1 MLYKGALDMVID
13 KSNGTIKIIADEGKK
28 ITNRERT
35 IFSDFIFIAKSAN
48 IDDYEEVGREIW
60 KHFVEDKS
68 TVDILSEMIEDCNS
82 SILQLEE
89 LYIQTDFKLLLLNLR
104 SEDLERQVSPISSK
118 GNLNMV
124 NHTVIVD
131 SKIYELLKKKI
142 TRNAYSTRES
152 MQVMLDVYYFSERI
166 TETEYEE
173 LIELLV

>member
-1 MLYKGALDMVID
+1 MKVEYRG
-13 KSNGTIKIIADEGKK
+13 SIKVLIADEGKK
-28 ITNRERT
+28 ITNSERSF
-35 IFSDFIFIAKSAN
+35 FSDFIYLGKNDSPN
-48 IDDYEEVGREIW
+48 NYEEVGREIW
-60 KHFVEDKS
+60 KHFIEDKS
-68 TVDILSEMIEDCNS
+68 TDFDILSERIEDCNS

-104 SEDLERQVSPISSK
+104 SEDLGRQVSPISSK
-118 GNLNMV
+118 DNLNML
-124 NHTVIVD
+124 NHTMIVD

-173 LIELLV
+173 LTELLV

>member
-1 MLYKGALDMVID
+1 MIIED
-13 KSNGTIKIIADEGKK
+13 KNGLVRLLADENKK
-28 ITNRERT
+28 ITNKNRSFFT
-35 IFSDFIFIAKSAN
+35 DFIYLGKNDSPDN
-48 IDDYEEVGREIW
+48 YEEVGREIW

-68 TVDILSEMIEDCNS
+68 TDFDILSERIEDCNS

-104 SEDLERQVSPISSK
+104 SEDLGRQVSPISSK
-118 GNLNMV
+118 DNLNML
-124 NHTVIVD
+124 NHTMIVD

-173 LIELLV
+173 LTELLV

>member
-1 MLYKGALDMVID
+1 MVID

-48 IDDYEEVGREIW
+48 IDNYEEVGREIW

-68 TVDILSEMIEDCNS
+68 TDFDILSEMIEDCNS

-104 SEDLERQVSPISSK
+104 SEDLGRQVSPISSK
-118 GNLNMV
+118 DNLNMI

-152 MQVMLDVYYFSERI
+152 MQVMLDVYYFSKRI
-166 TETEYEE
+166 TKTEYEE
-173 LIELLV
+173 LTELLV

>member
-1 MLYKGALDMVID
+1 M
-13 KSNGTIKIIADEGKK
+13 KIINKDKFVKLLADDGYK
-28 ITNRERT
+28 ITNADRT
-35 IFSDFIFIAKSAN
+35 FFSDFIYLGKNDSQDN
-48 IDDYEEVGREIW
+48 YEEVPRAIW

-68 TVDILSEMIEDCNS
+68 TDFDILSEKIEELQS
-82 SILQLEE
+82 SILQIEE
-89 LYIQTDFKLLLLNLR
+89 ISLQTDFKLLLLNLR

>member
-1 MLYKGALDMVID
+1 MKLEPISDKVYSITDMIE
-13 KSNGTIKIIADEGKK
+13 KPTLETKFSNFSILGRCVLTPE
-28 ITNRERT
+28 
-35 IFSDFIFIAKSAN
+35 IF
-48 IDDYEEVGREIW
+48 
-60 KHFVEDKS
+60 
-68 TVDILSEMIEDCNS
+68 DILSEMIEDCNS

-104 SEDLERQVSPISSK
+104 SEDLGRQVSPISSK
-118 GNLNMV
+118 DNLNMI

-166 TETEYEE
+166 TKTEYEE
-173 LIELLV
+173 LTELLV

>member
-1 MLYKGALDMVID
+1 MVID

-48 IDDYEEVGREIW
+48 IDNYEEVGREIW

-68 TVDILSEMIEDCNS
+68 TDFDILSEMIEDCNS

-104 SEDLERQVSPISSK
+104 SEDLGRQVSPISSK
-118 GNLNMV
+118 DNLNMI

-152 MQVMLDVYYFSERI
+152 MQVMLDVYYFSKRI

-173 LIELLV
+173 LTELLV

>member
-1 MLYKGALDMVID
+1 MIIED
-13 KSNGTIKIIADEGKK
+13 KNGLVRLLADENKK
-28 ITNRERT
+28 ITNKNRSFFT
-35 IFSDFIFIAKSAN
+35 DFIYLGKNDSPDN
-48 IDDYEEVGREIW
+48 YEEVGREIW

-68 TVDILSEMIEDCNS
+68 TDFDILSEMIEDCNS

-104 SEDLERQVSPISSK
+104 SEDLGRQVSPISSK
-118 GNLNMV
+118 DNLNML
-124 NHTVIVD
+124 NHTMIVD

-173 LIELLV
+173 LTELLV

>member
-1 MLYKGALDMVID
+1 MVID
-13 KSNGTIKIIADEGKK
+13 KSDGTIKIIADEGKK

-48 IDDYEEVGREIW
+48 IDNYEEVGREIW

-68 TVDILSEMIEDCNS
+68 TDFDILSEMIEDCNS

-104 SEDLERQVSPISSK
+104 SEDLGRQVSPISSK
-118 GNLNMV
+118 DNLNMI

-152 MQVMLDVYYFSERI
+152 MQVMLDVYYFSKRI

-173 LIELLV
+173 LTELLV

>member
-1 MLYKGALDMVID
+1 M
-13 KSNGTIKIIADEGKK
+13 KIINKDEFVKLLADNGYK
-28 ITNRERT
+28 ITNADRT
-35 IFSDFIFIAKSAN
+35 FFSDFIYLGKNDSPDN
-48 IDDYEEVGREIW
+48 YEEVGREIW

-68 TVDILSEMIEDCNS
+68 TDFDILSEMIEDCNS

-104 SEDLERQVSPISSK
+104 SEDLGRQVSPISSK
-118 GNLNMV
+118 DNLNMV
-124 NHTVIVD
+124 NHTVIGD

-173 LIELLV
+173 LTELLV

>member
-1 MLYKGALDMVID
+1 MVID

-68 TVDILSEMIEDCNS
+68 TDFDILSEMIEDCNS

-104 SEDLERQVSPISSK
+104 SEDLGRQVSPISSK
-118 GNLNMV
+118 DNLNMI

-173 LIELLV
+173 LTELLV

>member
-1 MLYKGALDMVID
+1 M
-13 KSNGTIKIIADEGKK
+13 KIINKDKFVKLLADDGYK
-28 ITNRERT
+28 ITNADRT
-35 IFSDFIFIAKSAN
+35 FFSDFIYLGKNDSPDN
-48 IDDYEEVGREIW
+48 YEEVGREIW

-68 TVDILSEMIEDCNS
+68 TDFDILSERIEDCNS

-104 SEDLERQVSPISSK
+104 SEDLGRQVSPISSK

-173 LIELLV
+173 LTELLV

>member
-1 MLYKGALDMVID
+1 MVID

-48 IDDYEEVGREIW
+48 IDNYEEVGREIW

-68 TVDILSEMIEDCNS
+68 TDFDILSEMIEDCNS

-104 SEDLERQVSPISSK
+104 SEDLGRQVSPISSK
-118 GNLNMV
+118 DNLNMI

-173 LIELLV
+173 LTELLV

>member
-1 MLYKGALDMVID
+1 MVID

-48 IDDYEEVGREIW
+48 IDNYEEVGREIW

-68 TVDILSEMIEDCNS
+68 TDFDILSEMIEDCNS

-104 SEDLERQVSPISSK
+104 SEDLGRQVSPISSK
-118 GNLNMV
+118 DNLNMI

-142 TRNAYSTRES
+142 TRNAYSTKES
-152 MQVMLDVYYFSERI
+152 MQVMLDVYYFSKRI

-173 LIELLV
+173 LTELLV

>member
-1 MLYKGALDMVID
+1 M
-13 KSNGTIKIIADEGKK
+13 KIINKDKFVKLLADDGYK
-28 ITNRERT
+28 ITNADRT
-35 IFSDFIFIAKSAN
+35 FFSDFIYLGKNDSQDN
-48 IDDYEEVGREIW
+48 YEEVPRAIW

-68 TVDILSEMIEDCNS
+68 TDFDILSEKIEELQS
-82 SILQLEE
+82 SILQIEE
-89 LYIQTDFKLLLLNLR
+89 ISLQTDFKLLLLNLR
-104 SEDLERQVSPISSK
+104 SEDLESQVSPISSK
-118 GNLNMV
+118 DNLNMV

>member
-1 MLYKGALDMVID
+1 MIIED
-13 KSNGTIKIIADEGKK
+13 KNGLVRLLADENKK
-28 ITNRERT
+28 ITNKNRSFFT
-35 IFSDFIFIAKSAN
+35 DFIYLGKNDSPDN
-48 IDDYEEVGREIW
+48 YEEVGREIW

-68 TVDILSEMIEDCNS
+68 TDFDILSERIEDCNS

-104 SEDLERQVSPISSK
+104 SEDLGRQVSPISSK
-118 GNLNMV
+118 DNLNML
-124 NHTVIVD
+124 NHTMIVD

-173 LIELLV
+173 LTKLLV

>member
-1 MLYKGALDMVID
+1 M
-13 KSNGTIKIIADEGKK
+13 KIINKDKFVKLLADDGYK
-28 ITNRERT
+28 ITNADRT
-35 IFSDFIFIAKSAN
+35 FFSDFIYLGKNDSPDN
-48 IDDYEEVGREIW
+48 YEEVGREIW

-68 TVDILSEMIEDCNS
+68 TDFDILSERIEDCNS

-104 SEDLERQVSPISSK
+104 SEDLGRQVSPISSK
-118 GNLNMV
+118 DNLNML
-124 NHTVIVD
+124 NHTMIVD

-173 LIELLV
+173 LTELLV

>member
-1 MLYKGALDMVID
+1 MKVEYRG
-13 KSNGTIKIIADEGKK
+13 SIKVLIADEGKK
-28 ITNRERT
+28 ITNSERSF
-35 IFSDFIFIAKSAN
+35 FSDFIYLGKNDSPN
-48 IDDYEEVGREIW
+48 NYEEVGREIW
-60 KHFVEDKS
+60 KHFIEDKS
-68 TVDILSEMIEDCNS
+68 TDFDILSERIEDCNS

-104 SEDLERQVSPISSK
+104 SEDLGRQVSPISSK

-173 LIELLV
+173 LTELLV

>member
-1 MLYKGALDMVID
+1 MIIENLNGLTVLYA
-13 KSNGTIKIIADEGKK
+13 EGNNK
-28 ITNRERT
+28 ITNTERT
-35 IFSDFIFIAKSAN
+35 FFTNIVYLGKNDSIENYQEVSRDIWRNFI
-48 IDDYEEVGREIW
+48 
-60 KHFVEDKS
+60 EDKS
-68 TVDILSEMIEDCNS
+68 TDFDILSEKIEELQS
-82 SILQLEE
+82 SILQIEE
-89 LYIQTDFKLLLLNLR
+89 ISLQTDFKLLLLNLR

>member
-1 MLYKGALDMVID
+1 MIIED
-13 KSNGTIKIIADEGKK
+13 KNGLVRLLADENKK
-28 ITNRERT
+28 ITNADRT
-35 IFSDFIFIAKSAN
+35 FFSDFIYLGKNDSPDN
-48 IDDYEEVGREIW
+48 YEEVPRTIW

-68 TVDILSEMIEDCNS
+68 TDFDILSERIEDCNS

-104 SEDLERQVSPISSK
+104 SEDLGRQVSPISSK

-173 LIELLV
+173 LTELLV

>member
-1 MLYKGALDMVID
+1 MQII
-13 KSNGTIKIIADEGKK
+13 SNGKLIKIIADEGKK
-28 ITNRERT
+28 ITNKNRNF
-35 IFSDFIFIAKSAN
+35 FSDFIYLGKNDSPDN
-48 IDDYEEVGREIW
+48 YLEVGREIW

-68 TVDILSEMIEDCNS
+68 TDFDILSEMIEDCNS

-104 SEDLERQVSPISSK
+104 SEDLGRQVSPISSK
-118 GNLNMV
+118 DNLNMI

-152 MQVMLDVYYFSERI
+152 MQVMLDVYYFSKRI

-173 LIELLV
+173 LTELLV

>member
-1 MLYKGALDMVID
+1 M
-13 KSNGTIKIIADEGKK
+13 KIINKDKFVKLLADDGYK
-28 ITNRERT
+28 ITNADRT
-35 IFSDFIFIAKSAN
+35 FFSDFIYLGKNDSPDN
-48 IDDYEEVGREIW
+48 YEEVGREIW

-68 TVDILSEMIEDCNS
+68 TDFDILSERIEDCNS

-104 SEDLERQVSPISSK
+104 SEDLGRQVSPISSK
-118 GNLNMV
+118 DNLNMT

-173 LIELLV
+173 LTELLV

>member
-1 MLYKGALDMVID
+1 
-13 KSNGTIKIIADEGKK
+13 
-28 ITNRERT
+28 
-35 IFSDFIFIAKSAN
+35 
-48 IDDYEEVGREIW
+48 
-60 KHFVEDKS
+60 
-68 TVDILSEMIEDCNS
+68 
-82 SILQLEE
+82 
-89 LYIQTDFKLLLLNLR
+89 
-104 SEDLERQVSPISSK
+104 
-118 GNLNMV
+118 MV

>member
-1 MLYKGALDMVID
+1 M
-13 KSNGTIKIIADEGKK
+13 KIINKDKFVKLLADDGYK
-28 ITNRERT
+28 ITNADRT
-35 IFSDFIFIAKSAN
+35 FFSDFIYLGKNDSPDN
-48 IDDYEEVGREIW
+48 YEEVPRAIW

-68 TVDILSEMIEDCNS
+68 TDFDILSERIEDCNS

-104 SEDLERQVSPISSK
+104 SEDLGRQVSPISSK

-173 LIELLV
+173 LTELLV